1 MKTINIVI
9 LIMMFYILIFS
20 SCQEK
25 INKKYC
31 QKTIEKELNIRIN
44 DNFEIINSNTESAIG
59 DYIESFTLKFQEKE
73 YKQLF
78 TQIDTSV
85 LENYKNNSISEFHK
99 SVGNSE
105 TINITFHHKT
115 YIIAYVYADL

>member
-1 MKTINIVI
+1 MKKLFIISI
-9 LIMMFYILIFS
+9 ICFFIS
-20 SCQEK
+20 SCQER
-25 INKKYC
+25 INKVYC
-31 QKTIEKELNIRIN
+31 KKTIDKELNIRIN

-78 TQIDTSV
+78 DQIDTSV
-85 LENYKNNSISEFHK
+85 LENYNGDSISEYHK
-99 SVGNSE
+99 NVGNSE